1 MTVDCYSNRVPG
13 ARIRRPGRFPRAL
26 VRNIIPA
33 LAVLILAGAA
43 LGGCQSLRLGSSE
56 AELALEDIAAGAR
69 PSRLKQRTPA
79 PVRRTIDYRVDGRPH
94 AADEY
99 LSPAGV
105 RAGIILVP
113 GVAVTGKDDPR
124 LMAFATSL
132 ARLGFAV
139 LVPDIASLRRLQI
152 RAHNVGEVVDA
163 FRYLASRPELA
174 DRVGIAGF
182 SYGAGPVLL
191 ASLQPAISE
200 QVRFVVSIGGY
211 FDLRR
216 LVAYLT
222 TGRYP
227 QAAAQRL
234 PAPHPYTRR
243 VLARSNAALLQQP
256 GDRQFLEALA
266 DRRVSIEQA
275 PPDLGADA
283 RAVLRLLENR
293 EPSRVQP
300 LIDALPDA
308 IRAELD
314 GLNPARADLS
324 RAKAKYLL
332 LHGRHDNLVP
342 YLESLALAD
351 RLPAGHAEL
360 FLIDGLIHMDLAP
373 KRHDIPRLIEA
384 LQALLAQRD

>member
-1 MTVDCYSNRVPG
+1 MTVDCYSNRVPD
-13 ARIRRPGRFPRAL
+13 ARIQPSGWSPRAL
-26 VRNIIPA
+26 LRNITPA
-33 LAVLILAGAA
+33 LGVLMLAGAA

-56 AELALEDIAAGAR
+56 AELALEDIAAGPR

-79 PVRRTIDYRVDGRPH
+79 PVRRTIDYQVDGRTH

-105 RAGIILVP
+105 RAGIVLMP
-113 GVAVTGKDDPR
+113 GVAVKGKEDPR
-124 LMAFATSL
+124 LVAFATSL

-152 RAHNVGEVVDA
+152 NTHNIGEVVDA
-163 FRYLASRPELA
+163 FRYFESRPGLA
-174 DRVGIAGF
+174 DQVGIAGF
-182 SYGAGPVLL
+182 SYGAGPALL
-191 ASLQPAISE
+191 ASLHPAISE
-200 QVRFVVSIGGY
+200 RAQFVVSIGGY

-222 TGRYP
+222 TGQYP
-227 QAAAQRL
+227 QASGKRL

-243 VLARSNAALLQQP
+243 VFARSNAALLRRP
-256 GDRQFLEALA
+256 ADRQFLEALA

-283 RAVLRLLENR
+283 RAVLALLENR
-293 EPSRVQP
+293 EPSRVQA
-300 LIDALPDA
+300 LIGALPDP

-324 RAKAKYLL
+324 RASAKYLL
-332 LHGRHDNLVP
+332 LHGRRDNLVP

-351 RLPAGHAEL
+351 RLPAGRAEL

-373 KRHDIPRLIEA
+373 KRHDIPRLVEA
-384 LQALLAQRD
+384 LQALLDQRD